1 MAVEYLTRIRHKD
14 GTCESLLS
22 STLCEA
28 IPPHSLEG
36 DKVRVYTV
44 VESSDGLDILDLF
57 LEWEE
62 DLTGPDDMTTL

>member
-1 MAVEYLTRIRHKD
+1 MAVEYLTWIRHKD

-28 IPPHSLEG
+28 IPAISDSG
-36 DKVRVYTV
+36 DKVRVYTA
-44 VESSDGLDILDLF
+44 VESSDGLDILNLL

-62 DLTGPDDMTTL
+62 DLTGPEDFPTL

>member
-28 IPPHSLEG
+28 IPPYSDLG

-62 DLTGPDDMTTL
+62 DLTGPESMTTL